1 MESEKTWNEFKS
13 HFQASNCDL
22 CKMVTTAIHGDY
34 NSTVKMCMTPPLEQ
48 RPKKRMTWMNNT
60 QKH

>member
-1 MESEKTWNEFKS
+1 MESENKWNKFKS

-34 NSTVKMCMTPPLEQ
+34 NSTVKNVYDTTIIAE
-48 RPKKRMTWMNNT
+48 T
-60 QKH
+60 